1 VPPRSSPFF
10 FGMMTPPGKPRS
22 APGPPARDGRASARP
37 SVARGKAGG
46 VRTYGRGGAMK
57 TVLAIALSLAFPAA
71 AAKEEMEVR
80 NQGAVKAH
88 VWTSTAGLES
98 ARVQLRALTAL
109 SNDATAW
116 DSRQAR
122 ALLRGAR
129 DDIQLART
137 HARSLESMHGKG
149 AAEDLRKLDSD
160 LGGALALVDKL
171 QEPIARGVSPKSADT
186 RADNTMLGGAAADRG
201 MPPGKGGDV
210 THDSGRGQRGGTP
223 QVQQLRD
230 GIKAAWERLEQAK
243 GDLDKVARAFDPTS
257 RLPEP

>member
-1 VPPRSSPFF
+1 
-10 FGMMTPPGKPRS
+10 
-22 APGPPARDGRASARP
+22 
-37 SVARGKAGG
+37 
-46 VRTYGRGGAMK
+46 MK
-57 TVLAIALSLAFPAA
+57 TVLAIALSLALPAA

-98 ARVQLRALTAL
+98 ARIQLRALTAL

-116 DSRQAR
+116 DSQQAR

-137 HARSLESMHGKG
+137 HARSLEAMHGKG

-186 RADNTMLGGAAADRG
+186 RADNTMPGGAAADRG

-223 QVQQLRD
+223 EVQQLRD

-243 GDLDKVARAFDPTS
+243 GDLDKVARAFDTTT

>member
-1 VPPRSSPFF
+1 
-10 FGMMTPPGKPRS
+10 
-22 APGPPARDGRASARP
+22 
-37 SVARGKAGG
+37 
-46 VRTYGRGGAMK
+46 MK

-116 DSRQAR
+116 DSQQAR

-129 DDIQLART
+129 ADIQLART
-137 HARSLESMHGKG
+137 HARSLEAMHGKG

-223 QVQQLRD
+223 EVQQLRD

-243 GDLDKVARAFDPTS
+243 GDLDKVARAFDTTT

>member
-1 VPPRSSPFF
+1 
-10 FGMMTPPGKPRS
+10 
-22 APGPPARDGRASARP
+22 
-37 SVARGKAGG
+37 
-46 VRTYGRGGAMK
+46 MK

-137 HARSLESMHGKG
+137 HARSLEAMHGKG

-223 QVQQLRD
+223 EVQQLRD

-243 GDLDKVARAFDPTS
+243 GDLDKVARAFDTTT

>member
-1 VPPRSSPFF
+1 
-10 FGMMTPPGKPRS
+10 
-22 APGPPARDGRASARP
+22 
-37 SVARGKAGG
+37 
-46 VRTYGRGGAMK
+46 MK

-116 DSRQAR
+116 DSQQAR

-137 HARSLESMHGKG
+137 HARSLEAMHGKG

-201 MPPGKGGDV
+201 MPPGKGGAV

-223 QVQQLRD
+223 EVQQLRD

-243 GDLDKVARAFDPTS
+243 GDLDKVARAFDTTT

>member
-1 VPPRSSPFF
+1 
-10 FGMMTPPGKPRS
+10 
-22 APGPPARDGRASARP
+22 
-37 SVARGKAGG
+37 
-46 VRTYGRGGAMK
+46 MK

-116 DSRQAR
+116 DSQQAR
-122 ALLRGAR
+122 ALLRGAK
-129 DDIQLART
+129 DDIQVART
-137 HARSLESMHGKG
+137 HARSLEAMHGKG

-223 QVQQLRD
+223 EVQQLRD

-243 GDLDKVARAFDPTS
+243 GDLDKVARAFDTTT

>member
-1 VPPRSSPFF
+1 
-10 FGMMTPPGKPRS
+10 
-22 APGPPARDGRASARP
+22 
-37 SVARGKAGG
+37 
-46 VRTYGRGGAMK
+46 MK

-116 DSRQAR
+116 DSQQAR

-137 HARSLESMHGKG
+137 HARSLEAMHGKG

-186 RADNTMLGGAAADRG
+186 RADNTMLGGAAKDRG

-210 THDSGRGQRGGTP
+210 TSDSGRGQRGGTP
-223 QVQQLRD
+223 EVQQLRD
-230 GIKAAWERLEQAK
+230 GIKAAWEKLEEAK
-243 GDLDKVARAFDPTS
+243 SDLDKVARAYDTTAK
-257 RLPEP
+257 LPEP

>member
-1 VPPRSSPFF
+1 
-10 FGMMTPPGKPRS
+10 
-22 APGPPARDGRASARP
+22 
-37 SVARGKAGG
+37 
-46 VRTYGRGGAMK
+46 MK

-116 DSRQAR
+116 DSQQAR

-137 HARSLESMHGKG
+137 HARSLEAMHGKG

-171 QEPIARGVSPKSADT
+171 QKPIARGVSPKSADT

-223 QVQQLRD
+223 EVQQLRD

-243 GDLDKVARAFDPTS
+243 GDLDKVARAFDTTT

>member
-1 VPPRSSPFF
+1 
-10 FGMMTPPGKPRS
+10 
-22 APGPPARDGRASARP
+22 
-37 SVARGKAGG
+37 
-46 VRTYGRGGAMK
+46 MK
-57 TVLAIALSLAFPAA
+57 TVLAIALSLALPAA

-116 DSRQAR
+116 DSQQAR

-129 DDIQLART
+129 DDIQVART
-137 HARSLESMHGKG
+137 HARSLEAMHGKG

-223 QVQQLRD
+223 EVQQLRD

-243 GDLDKVARAFDPTS
+243 GDLDKVARAFDTTT

>member
-1 VPPRSSPFF
+1 
-10 FGMMTPPGKPRS
+10 
-22 APGPPARDGRASARP
+22 
-37 SVARGKAGG
+37 
-46 VRTYGRGGAMK
+46 MK

-116 DSRQAR
+116 DSQQAR

-137 HARSLESMHGKG
+137 HARSLEAMHGKG

-160 LGGALALVDKL
+160 LGGALALIDKL
-171 QEPIARGVSPKSADT
+171 REPIARGVSPKSADT

-223 QVQQLRD
+223 EVQQLRD

-243 GDLDKVARAFDPTS
+243 GDLDKVARAFDTTT

>member
-1 VPPRSSPFF
+1 
-10 FGMMTPPGKPRS
+10 
-22 APGPPARDGRASARP
+22 
-37 SVARGKAGG
+37 
-46 VRTYGRGGAMK
+46 MK

-88 VWTSTAGLES
+88 VWTSSAGLES

-116 DSRQAR
+116 DSQPAR
-122 ALLRGAR
+122 ELLRGAKE
-129 DDIQLART
+129 DIQLART
-137 HARSLESMHGKG
+137 HARSLEALHGKQ
-149 AAEDLRKLDSD
+149 AADELRKLDSD
-160 LGGALALVDKL
+160 LEGALALVDKL
-171 QEPIARGVSPKSADT
+171 QGPIARGVGPKGAAT

-223 QVQQLRD
+223 EVQQLRD
-230 GIKAAWERLEQAK
+230 GIKATWDLLDQAK
-243 GDLDKVARAFDPTS
+243 GDLDKVARAYATTT

>member
-1 VPPRSSPFF
+1 
-10 FGMMTPPGKPRS
+10 
-22 APGPPARDGRASARP
+22 
-37 SVARGKAGG
+37 
-46 VRTYGRGGAMK
+46 MK
-57 TVLAIALSLAFPAA
+57 TVLAIALSLALPAA

-116 DSRQAR
+116 DSQQAR

-137 HARSLESMHGKG
+137 HARSLEAMHGKG

-223 QVQQLRD
+223 EVQQLRD

-243 GDLDKVARAFDPTS
+243 GDLDKVARAFDTTT

>member
-1 VPPRSSPFF
+1 
-10 FGMMTPPGKPRS
+10 
-22 APGPPARDGRASARP
+22 
-37 SVARGKAGG
+37 
-46 VRTYGRGGAMK
+46 MK

-116 DSRQAR
+116 DSQQAR

-129 DDIQLART
+129 DDIQVART
-137 HARSLESMHGKG
+137 HARSLEAMHGKG

-223 QVQQLRD
+223 EVQQLRD

-243 GDLDKVARAFDPTS
+243 GDLDKVARAFDTTT

>member
-1 VPPRSSPFF
+1 
-10 FGMMTPPGKPRS
+10 
-22 APGPPARDGRASARP
+22 
-37 SVARGKAGG
+37 
-46 VRTYGRGGAMK
+46 
-57 TVLAIALSLAFPAA
+57 
-71 AAKEEMEVR
+71 
-80 NQGAVKAH
+80 
-88 VWTSTAGLES
+88 
-98 ARVQLRALTAL
+98 
-109 SNDATAW
+109 
-116 DSRQAR
+116 
-122 ALLRGAR
+122 
-129 DDIQLART
+129 
-137 HARSLESMHGKG
+137 MHGKG

-223 QVQQLRD
+223 EVQQLRD

-243 GDLDKVARAFDPTS
+243 GDLDKVARAFDTTT

>member
-1 VPPRSSPFF
+1 
-10 FGMMTPPGKPRS
+10 
-22 APGPPARDGRASARP
+22 
-37 SVARGKAGG
+37 
-46 VRTYGRGGAMK
+46 MK

-137 HARSLESMHGKG
+137 HARSLEAMHGKG

-171 QEPIARGVSPKSADT
+171 REPIARGVSPKSADT

-223 QVQQLRD
+223 EVQQLRD

-243 GDLDKVARAFDPTS
+243 GDLDKVARAFDTTT

>member
-1 VPPRSSPFF
+1 
-10 FGMMTPPGKPRS
+10 
-22 APGPPARDGRASARP
+22 
-37 SVARGKAGG
+37 
-46 VRTYGRGGAMK
+46 MK

-122 ALLRGAR
+122 ALLRGAK
-129 DDIQLART
+129 DDIQVART
-137 HARSLESMHGKG
+137 HARSLEAMHGKG

-223 QVQQLRD
+223 EVQQLRD

-243 GDLDKVARAFDPTS
+243 GDLDKVARAFDTTT

>member
-1 VPPRSSPFF
+1 
-10 FGMMTPPGKPRS
+10 
-22 APGPPARDGRASARP
+22 
-37 SVARGKAGG
+37 
-46 VRTYGRGGAMK
+46 MK

-116 DSRQAR
+116 DSQQAR

-137 HARSLESMHGKG
+137 HARSLEAMHGKG

-171 QEPIARGVSPKSADT
+171 QEPIARGV
-186 RADNTMLGGAAADRG
+186 
-201 MPPGKGGDV
+201 
-210 THDSGRGQRGGTP
+210 
-223 QVQQLRD
+223 
-230 GIKAAWERLEQAK
+230 
-243 GDLDKVARAFDPTS
+243 
-257 RLPEP
+257 

>member
-1 VPPRSSPFF
+1 
-10 FGMMTPPGKPRS
+10 
-22 APGPPARDGRASARP
+22 
-37 SVARGKAGG
+37 
-46 VRTYGRGGAMK
+46 MK
-57 TVLAIALSLAFPAA
+57 TVLAIALSLALPAA

-109 SNDATAW
+109 SNDVTAW
-116 DSRQAR
+116 DPHQAR

-137 HARSLESMHGKG
+137 HARSLEAMRGKQAG
-149 AAEDLRKLDSD
+149 EDLRKLDGD
-160 LGGALALVDKL
+160 LAGALALVDKL
-171 QEPIARGVSPKSADT
+171 QEPIARGVSPKSAD
-186 RADNTMLGGAAADRG
+186 R
-201 MPPGKGGDV
+201 
-210 THDSGRGQRGGTP
+210 SQRGGTP
-223 QVQQLRD
+223 EVQQLRA

-243 GDLDKVARAFDPTS
+243 GDLDKVARAYETTT

>member
-1 VPPRSSPFF
+1 
-10 FGMMTPPGKPRS
+10 
-22 APGPPARDGRASARP
+22 
-37 SVARGKAGG
+37 
-46 VRTYGRGGAMK
+46 MK
-57 TVLAIALSLAFPAA
+57 TVLAIALSLALPAA

-98 ARVQLRALTAL
+98 ARIQLRALTAL

-116 DSRQAR
+116 DSQQAR

-137 HARSLESMHGKG
+137 HARSLEAMHGKG

-243 GDLDKVARAFDPTS
+243 GDLDKVARAFDTTT

>member
-1 VPPRSSPFF
+1 
-10 FGMMTPPGKPRS
+10 
-22 APGPPARDGRASARP
+22 
-37 SVARGKAGG
+37 
-46 VRTYGRGGAMK
+46 MK
-57 TVLAIALSLAFPAA
+57 TVLAIALSLALPAA

-137 HARSLESMHGKG
+137 HARSLEAMHGKG

-171 QEPIARGVSPKSADT
+171 REPIARGVSPKSADT

-223 QVQQLRD
+223 EVQQLRD

-243 GDLDKVARAFDPTS
+243 GDLDKVARAFDTTT

>member
-1 VPPRSSPFF
+1 
-10 FGMMTPPGKPRS
+10 
-22 APGPPARDGRASARP
+22 
-37 SVARGKAGG
+37 
-46 VRTYGRGGAMK
+46 MK

-116 DSRQAR
+116 DSQQAR

-137 HARSLESMHGKG
+137 HARSLEAMHGKG

-243 GDLDKVARAFDPTS
+243 GDLDKVARAFDTTT

>member
-1 VPPRSSPFF
+1 
-10 FGMMTPPGKPRS
+10 
-22 APGPPARDGRASARP
+22 
-37 SVARGKAGG
+37 
-46 VRTYGRGGAMK
+46 MK
-57 TVLAIALSLAFPAA
+57 TVLAIALSLALPAA

-98 ARVQLRALTAL
+98 ARIQLRALTAL

-116 DSRQAR
+116 DSQQAR

-137 HARSLESMHGKG
+137 HARSLEAMHGKG

-171 QEPIARGVSPKSADT
+171 QEPIARGVSPKRAPIRAPTTPCSA
-186 RADNTMLGGAAADRG
+186 
-201 MPPGKGGDV
+201 
-210 THDSGRGQRGGTP
+210 
-223 QVQQLRD
+223 
-230 GIKAAWERLEQAK
+230 
-243 GDLDKVARAFDPTS
+243 ARPRIAGC
-257 RLPEP
+257 R

>member
-1 VPPRSSPFF
+1 
-10 FGMMTPPGKPRS
+10 
-22 APGPPARDGRASARP
+22 
-37 SVARGKAGG
+37 
-46 VRTYGRGGAMK
+46 MK
-57 TVLAIALSLAFPAA
+57 TVLAIALSLALPAA

-137 HARSLESMHGKG
+137 HARSLEAMHGKG

-223 QVQQLRD
+223 EVQQLRD

-243 GDLDKVARAFDPTS
+243 GDLDKVARAFDTTT

>member
-1 VPPRSSPFF
+1 
-10 FGMMTPPGKPRS
+10 M
-22 APGPPARDGRASARP
+22 
-37 SVARGKAGG
+37 
-46 VRTYGRGGAMK
+46 
-57 TVLAIALSLAFPAA
+57 
-71 AAKEEMEVR
+71 
-80 NQGAVKAH
+80 
-88 VWTSTAGLES
+88 
-98 ARVQLRALTAL
+98 
-109 SNDATAW
+109 
-116 DSRQAR
+116 
-122 ALLRGAR
+122 RGAR

-137 HARSLESMHGKG
+137 HARSLEAMHGKG

-223 QVQQLRD
+223 EVQQLRD

-243 GDLDKVARAFDPTS
+243 GDLDKVARAFDTTT